1 MGGTLLLFGN
11 KRLEQEVKLKLQLVR
26 NGDVLFEIPLSP
38 NDWPRQELADELKA
52 FEGDCQRM
60 SKMFDALSHETRLR
74 MMKKVVE
81 RQNRAISFVDF
92 MKDLDLNPKTVWEN
106 ARKLRDGGFLEKVER
121 GRYRCSSL
129 GQSSFIL
136 ISLALRHLMETLQQ
150 PEEIWSGEI

>member
-1 MGGTLLLFGN
+1 M
-11 KRLEQEVKLKLQLVR
+11 KLTLQLVR

-38 NDWPRQELADELKA
+38 TDWPREELADELRA

-60 SKMFDALSHETRLR
+60 SKMYDALSHETRLR
-74 MMKKVVE
+74 MMKMVVME
-81 RQNRAISFVDF
+81 QNRAISFADF

-121 GRYRCSSL
+121 GRYRCSNL

-136 ISLALRHLMETLQQ
+136 ISLVLRHLMKTLEQT
-150 PEEIWSGEI
+150 EEFWGGEI

>member
-1 MGGTLLLFGN
+1 M
-11 KRLEQEVKLKLQLVR
+11 KLKLQLVR

-38 NDWPRQELADELKA
+38 TDWPREELADELSA
-52 FEGDCQRM
+52 FEGDCPRM

-74 MMKKVVE
+74 MMKMVVQG
-81 RQNRAISFVDF
+81 QNRAISFVDF

-121 GRYRCSSL
+121 GRYRCSNV

-136 ISLALRHLMETLQQ
+136 ISLVLRHLVETLEQT
-150 PEEIWSGEI
+150 EGLWGGEI